1 MDNWR
6 NLMFWDQQPTMTDE
20 TSQVIKD
27 DKVLTK
33 MQSEFDALKDQC
45 EAWKQVASYLYD
57 ECRNYIDKLY
67 GPDATVKKYQLSED
81 SGYFRTLLFG
91 IKKEE
96 SDNGN

>member
-1 MDNWR
+1 
-6 NLMFWDQQPTMTDE
+6 MFWDQQPTMTDE

-27 DKVLTK
+27 DKILIK

-67 GPDATVKKYQLSED
+67 GPDATAKKYQLSED
-81 SGYFRTLLFG
+81 SGYFRTLLSG
-91 IKKEE
+91 IKNEK
-96 SDNGN
+96 SN